1 MKAITIDKCRMFIST
16 DGVADENSGVLYA
29 VPGLQDKHTQFK
41 GILTEIN
48 VKLDAAGIKIILVG
62 PDKKRLKGEITD
74 DVCEYMSFAEG
85 WATINNDDN
94 LINRIHFTPSALR
107 ETADT
112 LFVSRCR
119 IIIGIIEEMADKL
132 TGFGLTPEMLTA
144 VKEKIKTF
152 EKLIPKSRENI
163 GNKKVATINLDA
175 ETDAADAILI
185 KMDKLV
191 ETIRRKNPDVYT
203 KYKTARVIVN
213 SATRKAGKKGEEEIA
228 VGSKE

>member
-1 MKAITIDKCRMFIST
+1 MKAITIDKCRMFMST

-29 VPGLQDKHTQFK
+29 VPGFQDKHTQFK

-48 VKLDAAGIKIILVG
+48 VKLDAADIKILPVG
-62 PDKKRLKGEITD
+62 PEKKRLKGEITD

-85 WATINNDDN
+85 WAIINNDDD

-119 IIIGIIEEMADKL
+119 MIIGIIEEMADKL

-144 VKEKIKTF
+144 VKEKIRTF

-163 GNKKVATINLDA
+163 GNKKVATVNLDTEIDSA
-175 ETDAADAILI
+175 ETILV

-213 SATRKAGKKGEEEIA
+213 SATRKKGKKGEEEIA
-228 VGSKE
+228 VGSR